1 MLWIRVAGFGE
12 DRLKGMEKDLRK
24 TGENR
29 YEVVVDGEVIGEI
42 WSWHG
47 SWSAQAGGKTYHGL
61 KSRKRAAEH
70 VEQVHGLR
78 GQ

>member
-1 MLWIRVAGFGE
+1 
-12 DRLKGMEKDLRK
+12 MEKDLRK
-24 TGENR
+24 VGENR
-29 YEVVVDGEVIGEI
+29 YEGMVGGEVVVEV

-47 SWSAQAGGKTYHGL
+47 SWSAQAEGKTYHDL